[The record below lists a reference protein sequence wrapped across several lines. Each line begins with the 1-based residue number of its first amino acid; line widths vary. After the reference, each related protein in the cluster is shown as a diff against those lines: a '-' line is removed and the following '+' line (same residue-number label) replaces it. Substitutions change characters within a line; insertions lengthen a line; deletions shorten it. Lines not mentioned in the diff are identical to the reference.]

1 MEGDGDV
8 DFATFQKWWH
18 VHESQKWASTMQFF
32 VLFLMYPGLS
42 KMTFDA
48 FSCRAPLVAAAQ
60 VVLFASRVLLPINRA
75 APSVS
80 FGVQSDR
87 SRKRCRADSAAND
100 D

>member
-42 KMTFDA
+42 KMTSDA
-48 FSCRAPLVAAAQ
+48 FSCRIINPEVSVLRADTRISCLSGEFSALRACAAAMF
-60 VVLFASRVLLPINRA
+60 VVFVVGLPLFWC
-75 APSVS
+75 APPS
-80 FGVQSDR
+80 
-87 SRKRCRADSAAND
+87 
-100 D
+100 